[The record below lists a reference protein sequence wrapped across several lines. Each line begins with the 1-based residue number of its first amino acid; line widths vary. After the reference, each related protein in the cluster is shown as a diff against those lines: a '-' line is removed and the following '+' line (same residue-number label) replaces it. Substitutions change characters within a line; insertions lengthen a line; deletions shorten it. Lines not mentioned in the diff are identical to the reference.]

1 VEDGKYRKTV
11 QEARER
17 FDLRHDTE
25 DVIGFMRSAGFSII
39 DCIKALRE
47 LSGCSLADAKLTVH
61 HSETWSDQRE
71 ASERLHEELEREV
84 QREAEE
90 GR

>member
-1 VEDGKYRKTV
+1 MEEAKYRRTV

-17 FDLRHDTE
+17 YDPKGDAE
-25 DVIGFMRSAGFSII
+25 GVIAFMRSAGFSMI

-71 ASERLHEELEREV
+71 SSERLHEELEREV
-84 QREAEE
+84 RREAE